1 MKSQYNFY
9 VVKDNKI
16 IADMHEIGVWVESFH
31 ILSPNISREKLKT
44 KNRPGILLANSQQE
58 ERYVDIV
65 MQIEADSTKQ
75 FDEKKHHIYDIF
87 FSDELFIIIRDLV
100 PDRQIEVMQEEYYDI
115 SNLTPEDGELSLR
128 LTMPNPYLEAN
139 SIKEIST
146 LDASV
151 PVIVQSTGTAPT
163 PPTFTVTLN
172 GPTEFLDIIGDEDY
186 MRIGSP
192 SQVDETPFQKKE
204 TIKSLKGSFVEWT
217 SALFTPDG
225 GVKTGEFGLASQD
238 YIATSYGTGNA
249 WHGPALAQSV
259 GSAED
264 DYLVRAYFNVGS
276 NNGARTR
283 AEVYLLDEAGLIIGK
298 LAAVVRRASGE
309 VDIEI
314 NIRNGSDSHFFVS
327 DKWNYKEF
335 FGYIDIQKEG
345 NVFTAAAAQ
354 QGFNEN
360 GELYT
365 RNKKTYLFN
374 DLNNQYQKPLA
385 AVGMHIGSYGSH
397 PFPTQSRIRR
407 IDVQRIKD
415 QPNGIEY
422 IGQAGDVFRFDH
434 GQEAIYKN
442 DELFMRKD
450 FGSRFFHLKK
460 GDNVLVLNPANA
472 IQEFKAE
479 WRERYK

>member
-1 MKSQYNFY
+1 MNSLTFNSHRKSY
-9 VVKDNKI
+9 VIVLEKRHPFSSGKRRELIRLKGKSRALMSRSESEPLI
-16 IADMHEIGVWVESFH
+16 ISV
-31 ILSPNISREKLKT
+31 
-44 KNRPGILLANSQQE
+44 ILLIDGNDP
-58 ERYVDIV
+58 VDLKRKA
-65 MQIEADSTKQ
+65 E
-75 FDEKKHHIYDIF
+75 
-87 FSDELFIIIRDLV
+87 DLV
-100 PDRQIEVMQEEYYDI
+100 DWLSVDHDVPLIFDDDPERTYFAVVEGEIDPEVHVTFAKVTINFLCADPCKYG
-115 SNLTPEDGELSLR
+115 SRKELAI
-128 LTMPNPYLEAN
+128 T
-139 SIKEIST
+139 
-146 LDASV
+146 DASA
-151 PVIVQSTGTAPT
+151 PVILQSTGTAPT
-163 PPTFTVTLN
+163 PPTFNVTLK
-172 GPTEFLDIIGDEDY
+172 GPTEFLDIVGDEDY

-192 SQVDETPFQKKE
+192 SKVDETPFQKKE
-204 TIKSLKGSFVEWT
+204 TIKSLRGSLVGWT

-238 YIATSYGTGNA
+238 YVATSYGTGST

-259 GSAED
+259 GSVED

-276 NNGARTR
+276 NNGSRTR

-345 NVFTAAAAQ
+345 NVFIATAAQ

-385 AVGMHIGSYGSH
+385 AVGMHIGSHGSH

-407 IDVQRIKD
+407 IDVQRIND

-422 IGQAGDVFRFDH
+422 IGQTGDVFRFDH

-450 FGSRFFHLKK
+450 FGARFFHLKK
-460 GDNVLVLNPANA
+460 GDNVLFLSPTNV